1 MKVLVIGGGGR
12 EHCLVWK
19 IGQSSRV
26 SSIYCAP
33 GNAGISQIA
42 ECVDIRASDI
52 EGIIKFAKDKSID
65 LTLVGPEVP
74 LVEGIVDRFQGEGL
88 RIFGPSKRAAMIE
101 GSKVWA
107 KELMRKYGIPT
118 ADYRIFS
125 SPEEAK
131 KYIEDRDDPV
141 VVKVDGLA
149 AGKGAIVAHNKDIA
163 LEAIDRIMVDR
174 AFGRA
179 GDRVVV
185 EELLKG
191 EEASVLAF
199 TDGSSILPMI
209 AAQDHKQVFAGDR
222 GPNTGGMGAY
232 APAPLVT
239 EELHYQ
245 IACDILL
252 PIIKALASEG
262 APYKGVLYT
271 GLMIKDGKAKVL
283 EFNARFGDPE
293 TQVILPLLNNDLIDI
308 IEAIEKER
316 LEEIKLDWK
325 DKKAICVVLASGGY
339 PGDYVKGKVINGLDR
354 FTDEVLIFHA
364 GTAFKNRG
372 GDSSLSKGGD
382 IITAGGRVLDVVAL
396 GDSYQKAMERVY
408 ENVAKIDFE
417 DVYYRKD
424 IGAKALRYR

>member
-26 SSIYCAP
+26 SNIYCAP

-52 EGIIKFAKDKSID
+52 EGIIKFAKDKSIG

-125 SPEEAK
+125 SPEKAK
-131 KYIEDRDDPV
+131 RYIEDRDDPA
-141 VVKVDGLA
+141 VVKVNGLA
-149 AGKGAIVAHNKDIA
+149 AGKGAIVANNKDIA

-174 AFGRA
+174 VFGRA
-179 GDRVVV
+179 GDRIVI

-209 AAQDHKQVFAGDR
+209 AAQDHKQVFDGDR

-239 EELHYQ
+239 EELHHQ

-271 GLMIKDGKAKVL
+271 GLMIKDGKAEVL

-308 IEAIEKER
+308 ITAIEEER
-316 LEEIKLDWK
+316 LEEIKLDWR

-339 PGDYVKGKVINGLDR
+339 PGGYVKGKVIRGLDR

-372 GDSSLSKGGD
+372 EDSSLGKGRD
-382 IITAGGRVLDVVAL
+382 IITAGGRVLNVVAL
-396 GDSYQKAMERVY
+396 GDSHQKAMERVY
-408 ENVAKIDFE
+408 ENVAKIEFE
-417 DVYYRKD
+417 DMYYRSD